1 MLLYLILV
9 SWLSPHLVSDVHDFH
24 LSKTEIYH
32 NQKTQSLEITM
43 HIFIDDL
50 ELAISQAQGTLL
62 RLTSTEDDK
71 QADTTIVNYLQS
83 EFAVWINAKKMEFT
97 YLGKEESE
105 DLIAFWIYLEATGVR
120 EIEEIQIK
128 NSILTEIYQ
137 DQKNMV
143 SIETPNYRKFFLLD
157 HVKTE
162 AALKL

>member
-9 SWLSPHLVSDVHDFH
+9 NWLSPHLVSEVHDFH

-50 ELAISQAQGTLL
+50 ELAISQAQGALL
-62 RLTSTEDDK
+62 RLTSSEDDK
-71 QADTTIVNYLQS
+71 QTDASIFDYLQS
-83 EFAVWINAKKMEFT
+83 EFAIWINAKKMEFT

-105 DLIAFWIYLEATGVR
+105 DLIAFWIYLEATGVSD
-120 EIEEIQIK
+120 IEEIQIK
-128 NSILTEIYQ
+128 NSILTEVYN

-143 SIETPNYRKFFLLD
+143 SLETPDYRKFFLLD
-157 HVKTE
+157 QAKTE